1 MAWRGGTWGRAVV
14 SLGSRGRNL
23 WGEPYKVDVE
33 TTRDRSEKKQRET
46 KQGQKKEAIC
56 KAWTHGSKRS
66 IGFNVVVDRSGRAGQ
81 LPALT

>member
-1 MAWRGGTWGRAVV
+1 MAWSGGTWGR
-14 SLGSRGRNL
+14 SGRGHNL

-66 IGFNVVVDRSGRAGQ
+66 IGFNVVVDRSGRAGR
-81 LPALT
+81 LPVLT

>member
-1 MAWRGGTWGRAVV
+1 MEWGHLGGRWLAWEVEGAIFGV
-14 SLGSRGRNL
+14 SHTRWMWKQPETEVKRN
-23 WGEPYKVDVE
+23 
-33 TTRDRSEKKQRET
+33 RET

-81 LPALT
+81 LPGLT